1 MFQAPLYPRYPE
13 VTLPKLCR
21 AAGGAPP
28 MLYLLDVWLLQV
40 GPGLGFFLLEA
51 LGRVKDLPQ
60 MVIDDGESHGNL
72 VESFKK
78 R

>member
-1 MFQAPLYPRYPE
+1 
-13 VTLPKLCR
+13 
-21 AAGGAPP
+21 